1 MFNFLKKIFGKT
13 TNDAPEQITAEETIL
28 SGLESVIEQSVPTS
42 SPPEPVALAK
52 TDAAE
57 RLEPSTGHLDLVN
70 VTKQAELVQPMQL
83 EPELKPETPSKAYIE
98 PVPEPLLE
106 LKLELGS
113 DHKLESQ
120 LEPVPMTEPQA
131 QQSAAEPAPTA
142 QPEFQPV
149 PKADSEIELQTL
161 LSDNRLCLIPALP
174 FIADTKRLFQL
185 LFYPLT
191 GAEQTRLIGLLF
203 DQIDEGIDL
212 HDALLSLCKE
222 GGQAWGQWILVN
234 ARTDNIDD
242 FEWQAQELAY
252 NWQLADDFEWACE
265 EEVTRAAAPI
275 ILQRA
280 LKDYA
285 TWLDRQGFNL
295 FTLESS
301 QSTGFMAVFILPH
314 LKLIEFKP
322 LAKQVGLKYN
332 PLIL

>member
-52 TDAAE
+52 ADAAE

-120 LEPVPMTEPQA
+120 LEPVPTTEPQA

-203 DQIDEGIDL
+203 DQIDEGVEL

-301 QSTGFMAVFILPH
+301 QSTGSMAVFILPH
-314 LKLIEFKP
+314 LKLMEFKP

>member
-13 TNDAPEQITAEETIL
+13 TNEAPEQTTAEQIIL
-28 SGLESVIEQSVPTS
+28 SDLESVIEQSVPA
-42 SPPEPVALAK
+42 SPTPEPVALAK
-52 TDAAE
+52 ADAAE
-57 RLEPSTGHLDLVN
+57 QLEPSTGHLDLVN

-83 EPELKPETPSKAYIE
+83 EPELKPETPSKAYIK

-106 LKLELGS
+106 LKLE
-113 DHKLESQ
+113 
-120 LEPVPMTEPQA
+120 PVPTTERQA
-131 QQSAAEPAPTA
+131 QQSAAESKSTA

-149 PKADSEIELQTL
+149 PKADSEIDLQTL
-161 LSDNRLCLIPALP
+161 LSENRLCLIPALP
-174 FIADTKRLFQL
+174 FIVNTKRLFQI

-203 DQIDEGIDL
+203 DQIDEGVEL
-212 HDALLSLCKE
+212 HNALLSLCKE

-275 ILQRA
+275 ILQGA

-285 TWLDRQGFNL
+285 KWLDRQGFNL

-314 LKLIEFKP
+314 LKLNEFKP
-322 LAKQVGLKYN
+322 LAKQVGLQYN
-332 PLIL
+332 PLIF

>member
-13 TNDAPEQITAEETIL
+13 TNDAPEQTTAEQIIL
-28 SGLESVIEQSVPTS
+28 SDLESVIEQSVPTS
-42 SPPEPVALAK
+42 PTPEPVALAK
-52 TDAAE
+52 ADATE
-57 RLEPSTGHLDLVN
+57 QLEPSTGHLDLVN

-83 EPELKPETPSKAYIE
+83 EPELKPETPSKAYIK
-98 PVPEPLLE
+98 PVPEPLLG
-106 LKLELGS
+106 LKLEL
-113 DHKLESQ
+113 
-120 LEPVPMTEPQA
+120 VPTTEPQA

-234 ARTDNIDD
+234 ARTDNIDNIDD

-301 QSTGFMAVFILPH
+301 QSTGSMAVFILPH

>member
-13 TNDAPEQITAEETIL
+13 TNEAPEQTTAEQIIL
-28 SGLESVIEQSVPTS
+28 SDLESVIEQSVPTS
-42 SPPEPVALAK
+42 PTPEPVALAK
-52 TDAAE
+52 SDAAE
-57 RLEPSTGHLDLVN
+57 QLEPSTGHLDLVN

-83 EPELKPETPSKAYIE
+83 EPELKPETPSKAYIK

-106 LKLELGS
+106 LKLE
-113 DHKLESQ
+113 
-120 LEPVPMTEPQA
+120 PVPTTERQA
-131 QQSAAEPAPTA
+131 QQSAAEPKPTA

-149 PKADSEIELQTL
+149 PKADSEIDLQAL
-161 LSDNRLCLIPALP
+161 LSENRLCLIPALP
-174 FIADTKRLFQL
+174 FIVNTKRLFQI

-203 DQIDEGIDL
+203 DQIDEGVEL
-212 HDALLSLCKE
+212 HNALLSLCKE

-275 ILQRA
+275 ILQGA

-285 TWLDRQGFNL
+285 KWLDRQGFNL

-314 LKLIEFKP
+314 LKLNEFKP
-322 LAKQVGLKYN
+322 LAKQVGLQYN
-332 PLIL
+332 PLIF

>member
-13 TNDAPEQITAEETIL
+13 TNAAPEQITAEQIIL
-28 SGLESVIEQSVPTS
+28 SDLESVIEQSVPTS
-42 SPPEPVALAK
+42 PTPKPVALAK
-52 TDAAE
+52 ADAAE
-57 RLEPSTGHLDLVN
+57 QLEPSTGHLDLVN
-70 VTKQAELVQPMQL
+70 VTKQAELVQLMQL
-83 EPELKPETPSKAYIE
+83 EPELKPETPSKAYIK

-106 LKLELGS
+106 LKLE
-113 DHKLESQ
+113 
-120 LEPVPMTEPQA
+120 PVPTTERQA
-131 QQSAAEPAPTA
+131 QQSAAEPKPTA

-161 LSDNRLCLIPALP
+161 LSENRLCLIPALP
-174 FIADTKRLFQL
+174 FIVNTKRLFQI

-203 DQIDEGIDL
+203 DQIDEGVEL

-275 ILQRA
+275 ILQGA

-285 TWLDRQGFNL
+285 KWLDRQGFNL

-314 LKLIEFKP
+314 LKLNEFKP
-322 LAKQVGLKYN
+322 LAKQVGLQYN
-332 PLIL
+332 PLIF

>member
-1 MFNFLKKIFGKT
+1 MFNFLKKIFGKS
-13 TNDAPEQITAEETIL
+13 TNDAPEQITAEETML

-70 VTKQAELVQPMQL
+70 VTKQAELVKPMQL

-98 PVPEPLLE
+98 PVPEPLLG

-113 DHKLESQ
+113 DRKLESQ

-142 QPEFQPV
+142 QPEFQSV

-203 DQIDEGIDL
+203 DQIDEGVEL

-301 QSTGFMAVFILPH
+301 QSTGSMAVFILPH